1 MGAFCE
7 GWDASMPD
15 LSNTPA
21 INPDRLSF
29 HQGLRTAL
37 AAALAYW
44 LTELFHLPSGYWA
57 AISAIV
63 VMQSQ
68 VGATLA
74 ASRDRFAGTAIGSF
88 IGWLTALIWHQSI
101 VVFALAVLLVMVLC
115 TLLRFQ
121 NAGRLGG
128 VAVAIIVL
136 IPHSGPAWH
145 IAVAR
150 FLEVSFGIGVSLAVA
165 LIWIQIAQRIDR

>member
-1 MGAFCE
+1 MAE
-7 GWDASMPD
+7 ISTASPAPD
-15 LSNTPA
+15 
-21 INPDRLSF
+21 DRLSF

-44 LTELFHLPSGYWA
+44 LTTLFHLPSGYWA

-101 VVFALAVLLVMVLC
+101 VVFALAVLLVMILC
-115 TLLRFQ
+115 SVLRFQ

-128 VAVAIIVL
+128 VAVAIIVF

-145 IAVAR
+145 IALAR

-165 LIWIQIAQRIDR
+165 LIWTRTAQRIDR